1 MSWSAV
7 IAPARYRRY
16 VWRSQSARAMPA
28 SLRDV
33 LVAAAAG
40 AVLGAELGGHRR
52 PTPRQLTSR
61 QDPVTVDAPVNDLV
75 QIIAPELDAAD
86 LAPAVRDPLRPCAAL
101 CGTVWAVAADDGSEG
116 SDGRYSHHSGHEP
129 GHEPRHGRTTVI
141 SWPRPSTGPMHSG

>member
-1 MSWSAV
+1 MAQPV
-7 IAPARYRRY
+7 GPCDTG
-16 VWRSQSARAMPA
+16 

-40 AVLGAELGGHRR
+40 AVGGAVFGGHRR
-52 PTPRQLTSR
+52 PTARQLTGR

-75 QIIAPELDAAD
+75 QIVAPELGAAD

-101 CGTVWAVAADDGSEG
+101 CGTVWAVAADGGSEG
-116 SDGRYSHHSGHEP
+116 SDGRYSHHHGHHSSHRTAP
-129 GHEPRHGRTTVI
+129 DRGHGRTTVM